1 MTMAKQISRATQ
13 AARDSEGT
21 KKRTGRKPTYVVT
34 LSDEDKEFLTSFIA
48 KRNAPAAQVTR
59 AKIALLANE
68 HVRLCDIADELDI
81 STFTVQKWIKRFAL
95 YGVGTLADAPR
106 PGTPRTHGD
115 DKITEIIRLTTMT
128 EPPDSSTHWSTN
140 TMAAVAGVSPS
151 TVGRIWR
158 TFGLKPHMV
167 ESFTVSNDPE
177 FTEKVRDVAGIYL
190 NPPEAA
196 IVLCVDEKTQVQALD
211 RTQPIRPMVPGVPLR
226 QTTEYKRNGISN
238 LYAALNVASGK
249 VITKMTN
256 AHRAIEFIE
265 FLEIIDK
272 NVPKELG
279 VHVVLDNY
287 AAHKTESVRM
297 WLLAHPRFEFHFTPT
312 YSSWMNQ
319 VERWFS
325 ALTTKYLQR
334 SVHHSVTELNEGI
347 TEWAEA
353 WNKNPKPFIWTKSA
367 DEIFASMQKYLGPSV
382 SEQTSD

>member
-1 MTMAKQISRATQ
+1 
-13 AARDSEGT
+13 
-21 KKRTGRKPTYVVT
+21 
-34 LSDEDKEFLTSFIA
+34 
-48 KRNAPAAQVTR
+48 
-59 AKIALLANE
+59 
-68 HVRLCDIADELDI
+68 
-81 STFTVQKWIKRFAL
+81 
-95 YGVGTLADAPR
+95 
-106 PGTPRTHGD
+106 
-115 DKITEIIRLTTMT
+115 
-128 EPPDSSTHWSTN
+128 
-140 TMAAVAGVSPS
+140 
-151 TVGRIWR
+151 
-158 TFGLKPHMV
+158 MV

-249 VITKMTN
+249 VITKMTV

-297 WLLAHPRFEFHFTPT
+297 WLLAHPRFQFHFTPT

>member
-1 MTMAKQISRATQ
+1 MLMRRPKYRPLIAPNPYVRWCQ
-13 AARDSEGT
+13 GFPCV
-21 KKRTGRKPTYVVT
+21 KR
-34 LSDEDKEFLTSFIA
+34 LSTSA
-48 KRNAPAAQVTR
+48 
-59 AKIALLANE
+59 
-68 HVRLCDIADELDI
+68 
-81 STFTVQKWIKRFAL
+81 
-95 YGVGTLADAPR
+95 
-106 PGTPRTHGD
+106 
-115 DKITEIIRLTTMT
+115 
-128 EPPDSSTHWSTN
+128 
-140 TMAAVAGVSPS
+140 
-151 TVGRIWR
+151 
-158 TFGLKPHMV
+158 
-167 ESFTVSNDPE
+167 TVSVI
-177 FTEKVRDVAGIYL
+177 TM
-190 NPPEAA
+190 
-196 IVLCVDEKTQVQALD
+196 C
-211 RTQPIRPMVPGVPLR
+211 
-226 QTTEYKRNGISN
+226 
-238 LYAALNVASGK
+238 ALNVASGK

-297 WLLAHPRFEFHFTPT
+297 WLLAHPRFQFHFTPT

-367 DEIFASMQKYLGPSV
+367 DEIFASMQKYLGPIV
-382 SEQTSD
+382 SEQTSVEGH

>member
-1 MTMAKQISRATQ
+1 M
-13 AARDSEGT
+13 
-21 KKRTGRKPTYVVT
+21 
-34 LSDEDKEFLTSFIA
+34 
-48 KRNAPAAQVTR
+48 
-59 AKIALLANE
+59 
-68 HVRLCDIADELDI
+68 
-81 STFTVQKWIKRFAL
+81 
-95 YGVGTLADAPR
+95 
-106 PGTPRTHGD
+106 
-115 DKITEIIRLTTMT
+115 
-128 EPPDSSTHWSTN
+128 
-140 TMAAVAGVSPS
+140 
-151 TVGRIWR
+151 
-158 TFGLKPHMV
+158 
-167 ESFTVSNDPE
+167 
-177 FTEKVRDVAGIYL
+177 

-287 AAHKTESVRM
+287 AAHKTESVRT
-297 WLLAHPRFEFHFTPT
+297 WLLAHPRFQFHFTPT

-319 VERWFS
+319 VERWFQ

-353 WNKNPKPFIWTKSA
+353 WNKNSKSFIWTKSA

>member
-1 MTMAKQISRATQ
+1 M
-13 AARDSEGT
+13 
-21 KKRTGRKPTYVVT
+21 
-34 LSDEDKEFLTSFIA
+34 
-48 KRNAPAAQVTR
+48 
-59 AKIALLANE
+59 
-68 HVRLCDIADELDI
+68 C
-81 STFTVQKWIKRFAL
+81 
-95 YGVGTLADAPR
+95 
-106 PGTPRTHGD
+106 
-115 DKITEIIRLTTMT
+115 
-128 EPPDSSTHWSTN
+128 
-140 TMAAVAGVSPS
+140 
-151 TVGRIWR
+151 
-158 TFGLKPHMV
+158 
-167 ESFTVSNDPE
+167 
-177 FTEKVRDVAGIYL
+177 
-190 NPPEAA
+190 
-196 IVLCVDEKTQVQALD
+196 
-211 RTQPIRPMVPGVPLR
+211 
-226 QTTEYKRNGISN
+226 
-238 LYAALNVASGK
+238 ALNVASGK

>member
-1 MTMAKQISRATQ
+1 MRRPKYRPLIAPNPYVRWCQ
-13 AARDSEGT
+13 GFPCV
-21 KKRTGRKPTYVVT
+21 KR
-34 LSDEDKEFLTSFIA
+34 LSTSA
-48 KRNAPAAQVTR
+48 
-59 AKIALLANE
+59 
-68 HVRLCDIADELDI
+68 
-81 STFTVQKWIKRFAL
+81 
-95 YGVGTLADAPR
+95 
-106 PGTPRTHGD
+106 
-115 DKITEIIRLTTMT
+115 
-128 EPPDSSTHWSTN
+128 
-140 TMAAVAGVSPS
+140 
-151 TVGRIWR
+151 
-158 TFGLKPHMV
+158 
-167 ESFTVSNDPE
+167 TVSVI
-177 FTEKVRDVAGIYL
+177 TM
-190 NPPEAA
+190 
-196 IVLCVDEKTQVQALD
+196 C
-211 RTQPIRPMVPGVPLR
+211 
-226 QTTEYKRNGISN
+226 
-238 LYAALNVASGK
+238 ALNVASGK

-297 WLLAHPRFEFHFTPT
+297 WLLAHPRFQFHFTPT

>member
-13 AARDSEGT
+13 AAKESEGT

-48 KRNAPAAQVTR
+48 KRNAPAVQVMR

-68 HVRLCDIADELDI
+68 GVRLRDIADELDV
-81 STFTVQKWIKRFAL
+81 STFTVSKWVKRFAL
-95 YGVGTLADAPR
+95 FGVRSLGDAPR
-106 PGTPRTHGD
+106 SGTPRTHGD
-115 DKITEIIRLTTMT
+115 DKIAEIIERTTMT
-128 EPPDSSTHWSTN
+128 EPPDASTHWSTN

-196 IVLCVDEKTQVQALD
+196 IVLCVDEKTQIQALD

-226 QTTEYKRNGISN
+226 QTTEYKRNGVSN
-238 LYAALNVASGK
+238 LYAALDIASGK
-249 VITKMTN
+249 VITNMTD
-256 AHRAIEFIE
+256 AHRAIEFIA
-265 FLEIIDK
+265 FLELIDK
-272 NVPKELG
+272 NVPKELD

-297 WLLAHPRFEFHFTPT
+297 WLLTHPRFQFHFTPT

-367 DEIFASMQKYLGPSV
+367 DEIFASMRKYLGPSV